1 MSLTAYQQRLLDKL
15 CDQLDDLQHS
25 DTSDVDDRVDALA
38 STLSEL
44 QGSTDNPDDT
54 TTHKQPSE
62 RGDSL

>member
-15 CDQLDDLQHS
+15 YDQLDDLQHS
-25 DTSDVDDRVDALA
+25 STPEVDDRVDALA

-44 QGSTDNPDDT
+44 QDSTDNSDNT

>member
-25 DTSDVDDRVDALA
+25 TTPEVDDRVDALA
-38 STLSEL
+38 STLTKL
-44 QGSTDNPDDT
+44 QDSTDNPDNT

-62 RGDSL
+62 REDTL

>member
-1 MSLTAYQQRLLDKL
+1 MSLNAYQQRLLDKL

-25 DTSDVDDRVDALA
+25 STSEVDDRVDALA

-44 QGSTDNPDDT
+44 QDSTDNPDDT

-62 RGDSL
+62 REDPL